1 MIVALSQFDINQ
13 YPMLFLDRDYI
24 QNTMWHYEKNRRTKT
39 IYYLPVQ
46 GNEKRKDIITGAD
59 YDSFT
64 PIDLQW
70 AKDKNHYY
78 IDGKKTEIVTKK
90 NPRLVGVGMYI
101 VDEDNV
107 YDWAGYLLPGI
118 DKQSFQLF
126 GNISMYAKDKNHIY
140 IGTNIFTG
148 VDYDSFRWLNR
159 NYGKDKNH
167 VYFWKTILTWVDN
180 LSFESLIQPV
190 LDDKKENILYDAKDA
205 NHYYKNWTVVVL

>member
-70 AKDKNHYY
+70 ARDKNYY
-78 IDGKKTEIVTKK
+78 YRSGKKTEIMSKN
-90 NPRLVGVGMYI
+90 NPRLVGIGMYV
-101 VDEDNV
+101 VDDYNV
-107 YDWAGYLLPGI
+107 YDAWGVLLSWI
-118 DKQSFQLF
+118 DRKSFKLF
-126 GNISMYAKDKNHIY
+126 APASMYSKDENHIY
-140 IGTNIFTG
+140 MGTNIFTG
-148 VDYDSFRWLNR
+148 VDYVSFQGLHRF
-159 NYGKDKNH
+159 YAKDKNN
-167 VYFWKTILTWVDN
+167 VYFLKNILTWTDN
-180 LSFESLIQPV
+180 FSFESLLQPV